1 MKHLLA
7 DKELFVLDMD
17 GTFYLEDKPIEGAM
31 EFLDVLKKSNRK
43 FLFFTNNSSKSISD
57 YIKKLTGMG
66 VEADE
71 SNIYSSGS
79 VTIDYLKK
87 YRSNSKVYLIG
98 TKSLREGFLNDG
110 IQLTEEEPDIVVL
123 GFDTDLTYEKIFK
136 GCTFI
141 REGAEFIATHPD
153 LNCPI
158 KGGMM
163 PDTGSFIKM
172 FASSTGVEPEI
183 MGKPFS
189 HTVETIETATGIKRD
204 KMVFVGDRLETDI
217 AIGINNGA
225 TAVLVMTGATSMD
238 ILEKSAVQPTFHVP
252 SIASLIDMV

>member
-1 MKHLLA
+1 MKHLLT

-17 GTFYLEDKPIEGAM
+17 GTFYLEDKPIEGAL
-31 EFLDVLKKSNRK
+31 EFLDVLKKSGKR

-57 YIKKLTGMG
+57 YIKKLTDMG

-71 SNIYSSGS
+71 NTIYSSGS

-87 YRSNSKVYLIG
+87 NRSGRKVYLIG
-98 TKSLREGFLNDG
+98 TQSLREGFMDKG
-110 IQLTEEEPDIVVL
+110 IILSEDNPDIVVL
-123 GFDTDLTYEKIFK
+123 GFDTTLDYDKIFK

-141 REGAEFIATHPD
+141 REGAEFMATHPD

-163 PDTGSFIKM
+163 PDTGSFIRM
-172 FASSTGVEPEI
+172 FTASTGVKPII

-189 HTVETIETATGIKRD
+189 YTVEAIESATGISRD

-217 AIGINNGA
+217 AIGVNNGA
-225 TAVLVMTGATSMD
+225 TAVLVMTGATD
-238 ILEKSAVQPTFHVP
+238 KEILEASVIKPTFHVP
-252 SIASLIDMV
+252 SIASLINKV